1 MTSPKSR
8 QEDAKPSGHGPAKT
22 VADTRCVLGVV
33 GALKAERAAPQPGQA
48 AYPGFIY
55 NGGPVITAPL
65 VYTSFWG
72 ALWSGSGHQ
81 AAAQRLSQFTQ
92 DLLNSNFMNVLS
104 QYGAGSGKGSGR
116 FGNAS
121 FVGTVPSQ
129 LSDKGIQSVIQSSI
143 NVGAIPEPPKNN
155 ASEAL
160 IIFLDENTE
169 VKDPTLGVVMCEPSG
184 DTAFGY
190 HSAFT
195 TAAGNPFYY
204 AVIPALN
211 DACIKNSCGTGS
223 GCSIQLTETQEQ
235 RRTQVASH
243 EFAEM
248 VTDPNPPSGWYDQSD
263 PNSGECGD
271 ICNGETDTITVG
283 SNIWTV
289 QRIYSKYDDQQ
300 SKGANYCLS
309 QVASPESLLSG
320 APSGVAAKEG

>member
-1 MTSPKSR
+1 MTPPKSR
-8 QEDAKPSGHGPAKT
+8 QEDAESSGHGPAKT
-22 VADTRCVLGVV
+22 AAGTRRVLGVV
-33 GALKAERAAPQPGQA
+33 GALKAARITAKPGQV

-81 AAAQRLSQFTQ
+81 TAAQRLSQFTQ

-104 QYGAGSGKGSGR
+104 QYGVGTGKGSGR
-116 FGNAS
+116 FGKAS
-121 FVGTVPSQ
+121 FVGTVPAQ
-129 LSDKGIQSVIQSSI
+129 LSDSGIHNVIQSSI
-143 NVGAIPEPPKNN
+143 NAGAIPEPPKNN

-190 HSAFT
+190 HNAFT
-195 TAAGNPFYY
+195 TAARNPFYY
-204 AVIPALN
+204 AVIPALD

-223 GCSIQLTETQEQ
+223 GCSIQLTQPQEQ

-248 VTDPNPPSGWYDQSD
+248 VTDPNPPTGWYDQSD

-271 ICNGETDTITVG
+271 ICNGEADTITAGTNV
-283 SNIWTV
+283 WTV
-289 QRIYSKYDDQQ
+289 QRTYSKYDDQQ
-300 SKGANYCLS
+300 TSGANYCLS
-309 QVASPESLLSG
+309 QAASPEPLLAG
-320 APSGVAAKEG
+320 APAGISPQG